1 MPYTG
6 PILTGIFDGTFTGSP
21 DAQATKGEGGAPFL
35 SFLNNSSSPIRN
47 CLGGSAQ
54 CGRQAIVPGDNP
66 SARFGL
72 PGISGKGSLL
82 CPVPGGK
89 LCLNDLRD
97 ILRSLKSTLKDT
109 SLSEAGLVIEHPD
122 ELVLAEFLRACGLK
136 EAGIS
141 QVTAKMKGEE
151 GEYNINILFAMLE
164 PQVLQDKAR
173 AEGRESLLPP
183 QRRMTLSDLSAVSAM
198 LEGFGLKPQEAAE
211 LSEKCLSKEGFV
223 GIDQLVR
230 SLKEECKRPL
240 SSVPLEEWH
249 ENSLAD
255 LLAKLGLT
263 EEEIR
268 KVAVEAGLSDKRFSL
283 AKLVSIL
290 DKTTEVVERKQ
301 NPIDADSFFNNL
313 EHLLSKIKPETEVR
327 PAGDSHMAALR
338 SWQDRWLERLREVGA
353 GLDLKEQPLTLDSLS
368 NGKLSTEGGIAP
380 VWLEEMAGQWAHGEK
395 LAQKPLFISDGVPLA
410 SATNNVS
417 SAAKYTISPVVY
429 PEDIFS
435 QITGRLF
442 GSLRLKEDQV
452 TIKLFPPHLG
462 EVKVNL
468 VFKNDQLHTTFTL
481 DNHRVKEIVESGL
494 PQLKTALSEQGIK
507 MGECHLELSQ
517 DFRQFF
523 REHEPYAG
531 HGRRPWPLYRDGDE
545 DYAGGEGIEAV
556 SINSPK
562 SLIQGID
569 LFA

>member
-1 MPYTG
+1 MKILLYTG
-6 PILTGIFDGTFTGSP
+6 PILTGIFDGTFAGSP

-54 CGRQAIVPGDNP
+54 CGRQAMVPEDNP
-66 SARFGL
+66 SARYGR

-97 ILRSLKSTLKDT
+97 ILRSLKNTLKET
-109 SLSEAGLVIEHPD
+109 SLSETGLVIEHPD
-122 ELVLAEFLRACGLK
+122 ELVLTEFLRACGLK
-136 EAGIS
+136 EAELS

-164 PQVLQDKAR
+164 PQALQAR
-173 AEGRESLLPP
+173 MRTE
-183 QRRMTLSDLSAVSAM
+183 QHRMTLSDLSAVSAM
-198 LEGFGLKPQEAAE
+198 LEGFGLKPQEVVE

-223 GIDQLVR
+223 GIGQLLR
-230 SLKEECKRPL
+230 SLKEECNRPL

-283 AKLVSIL
+283 PKLVSIL

-301 NPIDADSFFNNL
+301 NPIDADSFFHNL
-313 EHLLSKIKPETEVR
+313 EHLLGKIKLETEVR

-353 GLDLKEQPLTLDSLS
+353 GLDLKEQPLTLDSSS
-368 NGKLSTEGGIAP
+368 NGKLSMEGGTAP
-380 VWLEEMAGQWAHGEK
+380 VWLEEMADQWAHGEK
-395 LAQKPLFISDGVPLA
+395 LVQKPLFILDGVPLA
-410 SATNNVS
+410 SAADTVS
-417 SAAKYTISPVVY
+417 SAAKGTLSPAVY

-452 TIKLFPPHLG
+452 IIKLFPPHLG

-468 VFKNDQLHTTFTL
+468 VFKNDHLHTTFTL

-494 PQLKTALSEQGIK
+494 PQLRTALSEQGIK
-507 MGECHLELSQ
+507 MGECHVELSQ

>member
-1 MPYTG
+1 M
-6 PILTGIFDGTFTGSP
+6 TGISDGTFTGSH

-54 CGRQAIVPGDNP
+54 CGRQT
-66 SARFGL
+66 
-72 PGISGKGSLL
+72 GISGKGFLF

-97 ILRSLKSTLKDT
+97 ILRSLKDTLKET
-109 SLSEAGLVIEHPD
+109 SLSGAGLVIERPD

-136 EAGIS
+136 EAELS

-151 GEYNINILFAMLE
+151 GEYNINILFAVLE
-164 PQVLQDKAR
+164 PQALQAAGMR
-173 AEGRESLLPP
+173 TEGQELLLSP

-198 LEGFGLKPQEAAE
+198 LEGFGLKPHEVAE
-211 LSEKCLSKEGFV
+211 LSEKCLSKEGFA
-223 GIDQLVR
+223 GIGQLVR
-230 SLKEECKRPL
+230 SLKEECNRPL
-240 SSVPLEEWH
+240 SGVPLEEWH

-283 AKLVSIL
+283 PKLVSIL
-290 DKTTEVVERKQ
+290 DKATDVVERKQ
-301 NPIDADSFFNNL
+301 NPIDADSFFHNL
-313 EHLLSKIKPETEVR
+313 EHLLGKIKLETEVR
-327 PAGDSHMAALR
+327 PAGDSQMAALR
-338 SWQDRWLERLREVGA
+338 SWQDKWLERLREAGA
-353 GLDLKEQPLTLDSLS
+353 GLDLKEQPLTLDSSS
-368 NGKLSTEGGIAP
+368 NGKLSVEGGIAAL
-380 VWLEEMAGQWAHGEK
+380 WLEEMADQWAHGEK
-395 LAQKPLFISDGVPLA
+395 SAQKPLFILDGAPLA
-410 SATNNVS
+410 SAANNVS
-417 SAAKYTISPVVY
+417 SAAKGTISPVVY

-435 QITGRLF
+435 QITVRLS

-452 TIKLFPPHLG
+452 IIKLFPPHLG

-481 DNHRVKEIVESGL
+481 DNYRIKEIVESGL
-494 PQLKTALSEQGIK
+494 PQLRTALSEQGIK

-523 REHEPYAG
+523 REHEPNTG

>member
-1 MPYTG
+1 MLYTG
-6 PILTGIFDGTFTGSP
+6 PVLTGIFDGTFTGSP

-47 CLGGSAQ
+47 CLGGPVQ
-54 CGRQAIVPGDNP
+54 CGGQT
-66 SARFGL
+66 
-72 PGISGKGSLL
+72 GISEKGSLFS
-82 CPVPGGK
+82 PVPGGK

-97 ILRSLKSTLKDT
+97 ILRSLKNTLKET
-109 SLSEAGLVIEHPD
+109 SLSETGLVIERPD
-122 ELVLAEFLRACGLK
+122 ELMLAEFLRACGLK
-136 EAGIS
+136 EAELA

-164 PQVLQDKAR
+164 PQALQAR
-173 AEGRESLLPP
+173 MRTEQHRV
-183 QRRMTLSDLSAVSAM
+183 TLSDLSAVSAM
-198 LEGFGLKPQEAAE
+198 LEGFGLKPQEVVE

-230 SLKEECKRPL
+230 SLKEECNRPL

-283 AKLVSIL
+283 PKLVSIL

-301 NPIDADSFFNNL
+301 NPIDADSFFHNL
-313 EHLLSKIKPETEVR
+313 EHLLGKIKLETEVR
-327 PAGDSHMAALR
+327 PAGDSRMAALR
-338 SWQDRWLERLREVGA
+338 SWQDRWLESLRGVGA
-353 GLDLKEQPLTLDSLS
+353 GLDRKEQALTLDSWS
-368 NGKLSTEGGIAP
+368 DGKLSVEGGIAP
-380 VWLEEMAGQWAHGEK
+380 AWLEEMADQWARGEK
-395 LAQKPLFISDGVPLA
+395 LAQKPLFILNGAPLA
-410 SATNNVS
+410 SAANNVS
-417 SAAKYTISPVVY
+417 SAAKETIRPVVY
-429 PEDIFS
+429 PEDIFP
-435 QITGRLF
+435 QITDRLF

-452 TIKLFPPHLG
+452 IIKLFPPHLG

-481 DNHRVKEIVESGL
+481 DNYRVKEIVESGL
-494 PQLKTALSEQGIK
+494 PQLRTALSEQGIK
-507 MGECHLELSQ
+507 MGECHVELSQ
-517 DFRQFF
+517 DFHQFF